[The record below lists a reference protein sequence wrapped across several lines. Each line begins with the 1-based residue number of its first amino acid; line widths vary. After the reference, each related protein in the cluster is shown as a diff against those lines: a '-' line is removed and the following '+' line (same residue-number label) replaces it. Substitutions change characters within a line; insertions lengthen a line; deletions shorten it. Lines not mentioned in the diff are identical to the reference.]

1 MCYVHVQVSKL
12 KTAATS
18 VKSLASKIDDLK
30 HQAKSLDE
38 VIRALKKAINDMEV
52 TTSHDNQEMVPLD
65 PTYQENTASQESS
78 ANASNNSSTEVVT
91 MTTTTTTT
99 VDTTFSL
106 ATIESEIGPG
116 DDVALKINDEL
127 HPTSTASVDTES
139 VEPPRTTA
147 AAMNPGTVTTEVDV
161 CKEKHTVTDVQ
172 TEMRMST
179 TDSNT
184 MENITIK
191 TNVHDLEDVLP
202 MEQ

>member
-38 VIRALKKAINDMEV
+38 VIRALKKAISDMEV
-52 TTSHDNQEMVPLD
+52 TTSHDNQEEVPLD

-78 ANASNNSSTEVVT
+78 ANTSNNSSTEVVT
-91 MTTTTTTT
+91 MKTTTT

-106 ATIESEIGPG
+106 ATIESETGPG
-116 DDVALKINDEL
+116 DNVALKINDEL
-127 HPTSTASVDTES
+127 HPTSTASVGTES
-139 VEPPRTTA
+139 VEPPRISGA
-147 AAMNPGTVTTEVDV
+147 ATNPGTVTMEVDP
-161 CKEKHTVTDVQ
+161 CEEKRTDVQ

-184 MENITIK
+184 VENITIK
-191 TNVHDLEDVLP
+191 TNVHDLEDILP